1 MSPGAQV
8 VDEEEEYESSQD
20 SDFNPE
26 TDNAANRASGQNST
40 DSDSD
45 SDSDSSDDRDST
57 ARNKRKRP
65 SEVDQTEDAGFE
77 NSGDEAIISKAQTKK
92 KKKHKSSTQDDDGV
106 QLGED
111 DDEDGEGGFV
121 KTRRMRAQE

>member
-26 TDNAANRASGQNST
+26 TDNAANRASGQNS
-40 DSDSD
+40 SDSD

-111 DDEDGEGGFV
+111 DDEGGEGGFV